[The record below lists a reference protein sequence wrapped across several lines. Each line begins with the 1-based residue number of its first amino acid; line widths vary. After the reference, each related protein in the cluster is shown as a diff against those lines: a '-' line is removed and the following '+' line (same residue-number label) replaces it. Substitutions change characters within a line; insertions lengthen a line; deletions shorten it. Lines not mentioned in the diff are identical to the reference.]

1 MKLTLPKSPR
11 WMRQVGWR
19 TVVGAVLL
27 AGIVHIT
34 ATLAVPLLG
43 PGNAFRK
50 LRETL
55 PANQMVFLPPPT
67 PNTQLLPF
75 VAADALYAACRFD
88 LTSTPVAV
96 SALLSDPG
104 WTLSLHTPQGDNFY
118 VMPAQQLRRSEVMFV
133 ITPASERLV
142 DFGSSRRCHGRRLA
156 DRVARHRGARAGARA
171 AARAVLAGG
180 DGSQAAPRQ
189 LHAGSAEAVGGRSH
203 LQRLQRWVP
212 DIRVPRIPG

>member
-1 MKLTLPKSPR
+1 M
-11 WMRQVGWR
+11 
-19 TVVGAVLL
+19 
-27 AGIVHIT
+27 
-34 ATLAVPLLG
+34 G

-142 DFGSSRRCHGRRLA
+142 DFGSSRRVTGDDSQIESPVTEGLVLVRAPLRGLSWRAETEAKLRRA
-156 DRVARHRGARAGARA
+156 SCTPVQPKR
-171 AARAVLAGG
+171 
-180 DGSQAAPRQ
+180 
-189 LHAGSAEAVGGRSH
+189 
-203 LQRLQRWVP
+203 
-212 DIRVPRIPG
+212 

>member
-34 ATLAVPLLG
+34 ATLAVPLMG

-55 PANQMVFLPPPT
+55 PTNQMVFLPPPT

-88 LTSTPVAV
+88 LTSTQVAV

-118 VMPAQQLRRSEVMFV
+118 VMPAQQLRRSEVSLV
-133 ITPASERLV
+133 ISAASERLV
-142 DFGSSRRCHGRRLA
+142 DFVSSRRFSGDDSQIESPVTEGLVLLRAPLRGLSWRAETEAKLRRA
-156 DRVARHRGARAGARA
+156 SCTPVQPKR
-171 AARAVLAGG
+171 
-180 DGSQAAPRQ
+180 
-189 LHAGSAEAVGGRSH
+189 
-203 LQRLQRWVP
+203 
-212 DIRVPRIPG
+212 

>member
-1 MKLTLPKSPR
+1 MKVTVPKLPR
-11 WMRQVGWR
+11 WLRQVGWR

-50 LRETL
+50 LQETL

-67 PNTQLLPF
+67 PANQLLPF

-88 LTSTPVAV
+88 VSATGVTV
-96 SALLSDPG
+96 SALLADPG

-118 VMPAQQLRRSEVMFV
+118 VMPAQQLRRSDVTFV
-133 ITPASERLV
+133 IVPGGDKVL
-142 DFGSSRRCHGRRLA
+142 DFGASARRPTGDETQVDSPTAEGLVLVRAPLRGLSWRAETEAKLRRA
-156 DRVARHRGARAGARA
+156 
-171 AARAVLAGG
+171 
-180 DGSQAAPRQ
+180 SCAP
-189 LHAGSAEAVGGRSH
+189 VP
-203 LQRLQRWVP
+203 QRR
-212 DIRVPRIPG
+212 

>member
-1 MKLTLPKSPR
+1 MKLTVPILPR
-11 WMRQVGWR
+11 WLRQVGWR

-67 PNTQLLPF
+67 PATQLLPF

-88 LTSTPVAV
+88 LSSTPVAV
-96 SALLSDPG
+96 SAVLSDPG

-142 DFGSSRRCHGRRLA
+142 DFGSSRRLTGDDSQIESPVTEGLVLVRAPMRGLSWRAETEAKLRRA
-156 DRVARHRGARAGARA
+156 
-171 AARAVLAGG
+171 
-180 DGSQAAPRQ
+180 SCTP
-189 LHAGSAEAVGGRSH
+189 
-203 LQRLQRWVP
+203 VP
-212 DIRVPRIPG
+212 PKR

>member
-1 MKLTLPKSPR
+1 MKATILKLPR
-11 WMRQVGWR
+11 WMRQIGWR
-19 TVVGAVLL
+19 TVVGAILL

-50 LRETL
+50 LKETL

-88 LTSTPVAV
+88 LRSTSIAV
-96 SALLSDPG
+96 SAVLSDPG

-118 VMPAQQLRRSEVMFV
+118 AMPSQQLRRSEVSFV
-133 ITPASERLV
+133 IAPAAERLV
-142 DFGSSRRCHGRRLA
+142 DFGSRRLSGDDSQIESPVTEGLVLVRA
-156 DRVARHRGARAGARA
+156 PLRGLSWRAETEAKLRRA
-171 AARAVLAGG
+171 SCTPVQPKR
-180 DGSQAAPRQ
+180 
-189 LHAGSAEAVGGRSH
+189 
-203 LQRLQRWVP
+203 
-212 DIRVPRIPG
+212 

>member
-1 MKLTLPKSPR
+1 MKVVILKLPR

-67 PNTQLLPF
+67 PATQLLPF

-88 LTSTPVAV
+88 LSSTPVAV
-96 SALLSDPG
+96 SAVLSDPG

-118 VMPAQQLRRSEVMFV
+118 VMPAQQLRRSEVGFV
-133 ITPASERLV
+133 ITPQSERLV
-142 DFGSSRRCHGRRLA
+142 DFGSSRRVTGDDLQIESPVTEGLVLVRAPLRGLSWRAETEAKLRRA
-156 DRVARHRGARAGARA
+156 
-171 AARAVLAGG
+171 
-180 DGSQAAPRQ
+180 SCTP
-189 LHAGSAEAVGGRSH
+189 
-203 LQRLQRWVP
+203 VP
-212 DIRVPRIPG
+212 QKR

>member
-1 MKLTLPKSPR
+1 MKAAILKLPR
-11 WMRQVGWR
+11 WMRQIGWR

-96 SALLSDPG
+96 SAVLSDPG

-118 VMPAQQLRRSEVMFV
+118 VMPAQQLRRSEVSLV
-133 ITPASERLV
+133 ISPASERLV
-142 DFGSSRRCHGRRLA
+142 DFVSSRRFSGDDSQIESPVTEGLVLVRAPLRGLSWRAETEAKLRRA
-156 DRVARHRGARAGARA
+156 SCTPVQPKR
-171 AARAVLAGG
+171 
-180 DGSQAAPRQ
+180 
-189 LHAGSAEAVGGRSH
+189 
-203 LQRLQRWVP
+203 
-212 DIRVPRIPG
+212 